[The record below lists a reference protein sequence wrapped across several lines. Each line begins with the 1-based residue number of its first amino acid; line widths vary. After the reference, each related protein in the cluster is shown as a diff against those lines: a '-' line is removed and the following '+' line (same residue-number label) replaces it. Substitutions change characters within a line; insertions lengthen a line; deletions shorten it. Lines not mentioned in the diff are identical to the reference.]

1 MPKIIL
7 SNVRLMIKEFLD
19 YLKYERNLSPRTV
32 DSYGEDLRIFSDY
45 CETLDEPVTLESA
58 DSDVVRGWIEAMMDK
73 GDRPTSV
80 NRRLSALHS
89 FYRFAVR
96 RKLVDKDPAYGI
108 VGPKRSK
115 PVPVFVREKDMQRLL
130 DEEGMWDN
138 TLYKDVRARTIISM
152 FYNTG
157 VRLAELIGMD
167 NGDVDYVRKQVI
179 VTGKRNKQ
187 RIIPLGDKV
196 LSELRHYTA
205 MRDDVAARVTEA
217 LFVNDKGERIGR
229 GQVAAIVRNGLS
241 RVTTQKKR
249 SPHVLRHTFATAMLN
264 DDAGLESVRLLLG
277 HAWLEATEIY
287 THVTFEQLRKAYD
300 KAHPRSE

>member
-1 MPKIIL
+1 
-7 SNVRLMIKEFLD
+7 MIQEFLD

-45 CETLDEPVTLESA
+45 CETLEEPASLESA
-58 DSDVVRGWIEAMMDK
+58 DSDVIRGWIEAMMDK
-73 GDRPTSV
+73 GDKPTSV

-96 RKLVDKDPAYGI
+96 RKLVSKDPSYGI

-115 PVPVFVREKDMQRLL
+115 PVPAFVREKDMQRLL
-130 DEEGMWDN
+130 DGEGMWDD
-138 TLYKDVRARTIISM
+138 TIYKDVRARTIISM

-157 VRLAELIGMD
+157 VRLAELVGMD
-167 NGDVDYVRKQVI
+167 DGDVDYVRKQVT

-187 RIIPLGDKV
+187 RIIPLGEKM
-196 LSELRHYTA
+196 LGELRHYTA
-205 MRDDVAARVTEA
+205 MRNDAAARATEA
-217 LFVNDKGERIGR
+217 LFVNDKGERMGR
-229 GQVAAIVRNGLS
+229 AQVSAIVKEGLS

-264 DDAGLESVRLLLG
+264 DDAGIESVRLLLG
-277 HAWLEATEIY
+277 HAGLDATEIY
-287 THVTFEQLRKAYD
+287 THATFEQLRKAYE

>member
-1 MPKIIL
+1 
-7 SNVRLMIKEFLD
+7 MIQEFLD

-45 CETLDEPVTLESA
+45 CETLEEPASLESA
-58 DSDVVRGWIEAMMDK
+58 DSDVIRGWIEAMMDK
-73 GDRPTSV
+73 GDKPTSV

-96 RKLVDKDPAYGI
+96 RKLVSKDPSYGI

-115 PVPVFVREKDMQRLL
+115 PVPAFVREKDMQRLL
-130 DEEGMWDN
+130 DGEGMWDG

-157 VRLAELIGMD
+157 VRLAELVGMD
-167 NGDVDYVRKQVI
+167 DGDVDYVRKQVT

-187 RIIPLGDKV
+187 RIIPLGDKM
-196 LSELRHYTA
+196 LSELRRYVA
-205 MRDDVAARVTEA
+205 MRDDTGARASEA
-217 LFVNDKGERIGR
+217 LFTNDKGERIGR
-229 GQVAAIVRNGLS
+229 AQVAAIVRDGLS

-277 HAWLEATEIY
+277 HTGLEATEIY

-300 KAHPRSE
+300 KAHPRSDNY

>member
-1 MPKIIL
+1 M
-7 SNVRLMIKEFLD
+7 SNVRAMIQEFLN

-32 DSYGEDLRIFSDY
+32 DSYGEDLKLFSDY
-45 CETLDEPVTLESA
+45 CGTLEEPTSLESA
-58 DSDVVRGWIEAMMDK
+58 DSDVIRGWIEAMMDK
-73 GDRPTSV
+73 GDKPTSV

-96 RKLVDKDPAYGI
+96 RKLVDKDPSYGI

-130 DEEGMWDN
+130 DEEGMWNDAI
-138 TLYKDVRARTIISM
+138 YKDVRARTIISM

-157 VRLAELIGMD
+157 VRLAELIGMND
-167 NGDVDYVRKQVI
+167 GDVDYVRKQVT

-187 RIIPLGDKV
+187 RIIPLGDRV
-196 LSELRHYTA
+196 LSELKHYVA
-205 MRDDVAARVTEA
+205 MRDEAGARVSEA
-217 LFVNDKGERIGR
+217 LFTNDKGERISR
-229 GQVAAIVRNGLS
+229 AQVTKIVKLGLS

-277 HAWLEATEIY
+277 HAGLNATEIY